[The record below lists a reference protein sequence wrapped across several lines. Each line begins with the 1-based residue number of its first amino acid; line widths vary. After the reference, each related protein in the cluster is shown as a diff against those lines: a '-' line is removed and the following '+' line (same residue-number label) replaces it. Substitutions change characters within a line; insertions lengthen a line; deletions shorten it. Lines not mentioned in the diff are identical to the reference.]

1 MAIAGMANAY
11 PTNIFVDGVDGLDRA
26 NAKSKRKHDGMEH
39 VLVSVENYVVSG
51 SLSTSMFGVPA

>member
-1 MAIAGMANAY
+1 MPNERSVAIAGMANAY

-39 VLVSVENYVVSG
+39 VLVSVENNVVLG
-51 SLSTSMFGVPA
+51 